1 MRFIWTTKIF
11 DEQVKKSLQIFLF
24 LKLELEFNQLFLVIE
39 QFIPSFFRV
48 TLFFIIIV
56 FLVITI
62 ALSESFI
69 FR

>member
-1 MRFIWTTKIF
+1 MRFIWTTNIF
-11 DEQVKKSLQIFLF
+11 DEQVKSLQIFLF
-24 LKLELEFNQLFLVIE
+24 LKLELEFNQLFLAIE

>member
-11 DEQVKKSLQIFLF
+11 DEQVKSLQIFLF